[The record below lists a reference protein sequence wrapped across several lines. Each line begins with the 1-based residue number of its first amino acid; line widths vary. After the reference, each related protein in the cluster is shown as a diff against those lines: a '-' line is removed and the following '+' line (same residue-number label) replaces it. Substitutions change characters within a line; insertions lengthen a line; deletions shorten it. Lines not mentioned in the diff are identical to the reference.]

1 MDLAKALETFPV
13 WTGGIDH
20 ARVVFAD
27 QMELDHAAA
36 DPRGALFIVSHLGGL
51 PSSPLTKSAD
61 SDSLG

>member
-36 DPRGALFIVSHLGGL
+36 DPRGALFIVSHLGRI
-51 PSSPLTKSAD
+51 A
-61 SDSLG
+61 